1 MSFETSTGTKQL
13 TAKEMSGKCKVL
25 NEVPSDFP
33 APWLVDEGNEAY
45 EMGGDDSLYGD
56 VGDLGPGN
64 LVLDTN
70 GLYGRSVYIRIPAEL
85 QSEGNVDKFYII
97 NTDGMGGLIIEEK
110 AQDELGEWRS
120 VEGSTSIT
128 SPGEDLT
135 IGRSEKS
142 TARVVDQAV
151 SSTHVRVRGI
161 KGELQIISNALNGT
175 EVYVAKEDL
184 GQNKEVQT
192 APKATEPQASI
203 ITGSEEEAIKKVEVA
218 REAVDDAFS
227 AETRAAAGRVIEG
240 GNAEVELAN
249 STVNGIN
256 EILTVIDRY
265 RMQGSETSR
274 QITEYVDSKAY
285 GVGNLPKEHQDVF
298 WGVLLATVGDQ
309 NMLTANY
316 GNQIRNHLAALA
328 NDKEDR
334 NMLNVL
340 DSIIHSRQE
349 QLMRGGVDVA
359 ERNNLAVY
367 IENTRNSIMKK
378 EHSSSTVG
386 RTVTSV
392 LRSMQLGLLPPGD
405 SRRSKILEQIT
416 ADLTAQQQ

>member
-1 MSFETSTGTKQL
+1 S
-13 TAKEMSGKCKVL
+13 
-25 NEVPSDFP
+25 
-33 APWLVDEGNEAY
+33 
-45 EMGGDDSLYGD
+45 
-56 VGDLGPGN
+56 
-64 LVLDTN
+64 
-70 GLYGRSVYIRIPAEL
+70 
-85 QSEGNVDKFYII
+85 
-97 NTDGMGGLIIEEK
+97 
-110 AQDELGEWRS
+110 
-120 VEGSTSIT
+120 
-128 SPGEDLT
+128 
-135 IGRSEKS
+135 
-142 TARVVDQAV
+142 
-151 SSTHVRVRGI
+151 
-161 KGELQIISNALNGT
+161 
-175 EVYVAKEDL
+175 
-184 GQNKEVQT
+184 
-192 APKATEPQASI
+192 
-203 ITGSEEEAIKKVEVA
+203 
-218 REAVDDAFS
+218 
-227 AETRAAAGRVIEG
+227 
-240 GNAEVELAN
+240 
-249 STVNGIN
+249 
-256 EILTVIDRY
+256 VIDRY